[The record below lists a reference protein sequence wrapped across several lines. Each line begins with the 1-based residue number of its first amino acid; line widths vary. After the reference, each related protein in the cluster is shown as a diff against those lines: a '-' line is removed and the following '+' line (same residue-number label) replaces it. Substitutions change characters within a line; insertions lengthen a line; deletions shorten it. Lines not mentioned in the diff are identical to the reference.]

1 MKRHVPGVV
10 LFRIAILFAVTVLLA
25 MRFVPAGFAQS
36 DGRSEDR
43 SGPLH
48 GNSPIKP
55 FKIIGNVYYVGLS
68 DQTSYLITTPQGH
81 FIIDATWEGGV
92 PEIRKSIERLGFK
105 AKDVKYVLNA
115 HAHSDHVAGLAA
127 LKELTGGKVLAMSGD
142 VPTIQNGGA
151 SDSAD
156 GKPQWPPVH
165 VDQALHDG
173 EQLKLGG
180 VTMVAHLTPGH
191 TKGCTSWSTVAEEN
205 GKKYN
210 VVFICSMRV
219 NPGVALVN
227 NKKYP
232 NIAEDFQKGF
242 NTLRSLPCDIFLASH
257 GNQFGMTERI
267 KRMEQNPGV
276 NPFIDPEGY
285 QNYIATYER
294 AFQDELK
301 KQGGSLPR

>member
-1 MKRHVPGVV
+1 MKRHFSGARM
-10 LFRIAILFAVTVLLA
+10 FRIVILVAVAVLLA
-25 MRFVPAGFAQS
+25 LLSKPAGFAQS
-36 DGRSEDR
+36 AGRSEDR

-81 FIIDATWEGGV
+81 FLIDATWEGGV
-92 PEIRKSIERLGFK
+92 PEIRKSIEQLGFK
-105 AKDVKYVLNA
+105 VKDVKYLLNA
-115 HAHSDHVAGLAA
+115 HAHSDHVAGLSGM
-127 LKELTGGKVLAMSGD
+127 KELTGAKVLAMADD
-142 VPTIQNGGA
+142 VPTIQDGGA
-151 SDSAD
+151 SDSKD
-156 GKPQWPPVH
+156 GKPQWPPVR

-191 TKGCTSWSTVAEEN
+191 TKGCTSWSMVADEN

-219 NPGVALVN
+219 NPRVALVH

-232 NIAEDFQKGF
+232 NIAEDYEKGF
-242 NTLRSLPCDIFLASH
+242 NVLKGLPCDIFLASH

-285 QNYIATYER
+285 RNYIATYER

>member
-1 MKRHVPGVV
+1 MKRHMPGAQ
-10 LFRIAILFAVTVLLA
+10 LLQIAILIAVPVLLA
-25 MRFVPAGFAQS
+25 MFSEPAGFAQS
-36 DGRSEDR
+36 ASRTADR

-48 GNSPIKP
+48 GNWPIKP

-68 DQTSYLITTPQGH
+68 DQTSYLITTPEGH
-81 FIIDATWEGGV
+81 FLIDATWEGGV
-92 PEIRKSIERLGFK
+92 PEIRKSIEQLGFK
-105 AKDVKYVLNA
+105 VRDVKYLLNA
-115 HAHSDHVAGLAA
+115 HAHSDHVAGLSGM
-127 LKELTGGKVLAMSGD
+127 KELTGAKVLAMAAD
-142 VPTIQNGGA
+142 VPTIKDGGA

-156 GKPQWPPVH
+156 GKPQWPPVR
-165 VDQALHDG
+165 VDQALHDR
-173 EQLKLGG
+173 EQLTLGG

-219 NPGVALVN
+219 NPGFALGN

-242 NTLRSLPCDIFLASH
+242 NTLKSLPCDIFLASH

-285 QNYIATYER
+285 RNYIATYEK
-294 AFQDELK
+294 AFHDELK
-301 KQGGSLPR
+301 KRGGSLPR